1 MRLSIVSTLYRSESY
16 LKEFCTRIT
25 AAAKQ
30 ITDDYEI
37 VLVNDGSPDHSLD
50 LATSLF
56 EKDARVCVIDLSRN
70 FGHHKAM
77 MTGLAHAEGDLV
89 FLIDCDLEI
98 SPETLGDFYTK
109 YTNLSVDV
117 VYGVQELRHGRLLD
131 RIGGRTFYLLHNALS
146 DTKLPKNLTTARLM
160 SHRYVKALVSHRE
173 REVLIGGLWAI
184 TGFEQAAIPVI
195 KATKG
200 ISAYS
205 LKHKVAVLVDSVT
218 SFSTRPLIAMFYLGA
233 ILALAAFVYALIL
246 VIRWTFFAR
255 FQAGW
260 PSLIMS
266 IWLLGGLTIMC
277 LGILGIYLGKVFS
290 EVKQRPYTII
300 RQIYKRKR

>member
-1 MRLSIVSTLYRSESY
+1 MRLSIVSTLYRSEPY
-16 LKEFCTRIT
+16 LKEFCDRIT
-25 AAAKQ
+25 ATVKQ

-50 LATSLF
+50 LAISLF
-56 EKDARVCVIDLSRN
+56 EKDARVCVIDLSKN

-77 MTGLAHAEGDLV
+77 MTGLANAEGDLV

-98 SPETLGDFYTK
+98 APETLGDFYTK
-109 YTNLSVDV
+109 YTNSSVDV
-117 VYGVQELRHGRLLD
+117 VYGVQERRHGRLLG
-131 RIGGRTFYLLHNALS
+131 RIGGRAFYLLHNVLS
-146 DTKLPKNLTTARLM
+146 DIKLPKNLTTARLM
-160 SHRYVKALVSHRE
+160 SQRYVKALVSHRE

-195 KATKG
+195 KANKG

-233 ILALAAFVYALIL
+233 ILALAASVSALIL

-266 IWLLGGLTIMC
+266 VWLLGGLTIMC
-277 LGILGIYLGKVFS
+277 LGILGIYLGKIFS

-300 RQIYKRKR
+300 RQIYKRKK